1 MPADPAA
8 LSGCEA
14 TTDDRFAQV
23 RLFELVLG
31 VLDRLAR
38 QAPLVVIVE
47 DLQWAD
53 PSTRDL
59 LAFLVRNLRDEA
71 VLLVAS
77 IRTDELEP
85 RHEVMTFLAE
95 LERAE
100 RVDRIDLERL
110 GRDDLERLL
119 ADELGRAPD
128 RELADRIW
136 QRSGGNPFYAEQ
148 LLAAARETGD
158 EALPPRLRDVV
169 LARLAA
175 VSPDTQAVL
184 RVAATAGPRIDDELL
199 ATVSERPLAA
209 VRDAL
214 REAIDRRILVPG
226 GGTLD
231 PHVAFRHA
239 LLQEVIRGDL
249 FPGERAR
256 LHGRFAEALEARID
270 DRAAGRP
277 AGGPLP
283 SAEELAY
290 HWTAAGVERR
300 ALPVTIEAG
309 VAAERVYAWQDAHR
323 LYRTALVLWDR
334 VEDPGATTSVDRTD
348 LLVRAAETAV
358 LTGAYR
364 DAVALGAEAIA
375 GIDPAIQPERAA
387 TLHERQRWYLWE
399 AGDRAAAADALAEAE
414 RLVPARP
421 AVVGSC
427 PDPGPQGGHPAVQP
441 AVHRIGGCR
450 GRGRHHRQGGRRQ
463 GGRGPRPR
471 HPRFGPGAARPG
483 RRGDRAVQCRPGDR
497 RGPRQHG
504 GGCPRCHEPGDPARS
519 RRPDERRA

>member
-1 MPADPAA
+1 MPELGRRPDRPGAGSPGGG
-8 LSGCEA
+8 LTGSEA

-31 VLDRLAR
+31 VLDRLAQR
-38 QAPLVVIVE
+38 APLAVIVE

-59 LAFLVRNLRDEA
+59 LAFLVRNLNDEA
-71 VLLVAS
+71 VLLVAW

-85 RHEVMTFLAE
+85 GHEVMAFLAE

-119 ADELGRAPD
+119 ADELGRPPD
-128 RELADRIW
+128 PDLADRIW
-136 QRSGGNPFYAEQ
+136 QRTGGNPFYAEQ
-148 LLAAARETGD
+148 LLAAAHETGD

-184 RVAATAGPRIDDELL
+184 RVAATAGTRIDDELL
-199 ATVSERPLAA
+199 ATVAERPLAA

-226 GGTLD
+226 GGTRD

-270 DRAAGRP
+270 DRAAGRA

-283 SAEELAY
+283 SAEELA
-290 HWTAAGVERR
+290 
-300 ALPVTIEAG
+300 
-309 VAAERVYAWQDAHR
+309 
-323 LYRTALVLWDR
+323 
-334 VEDPGATTSVDRTD
+334 S
-348 LLVRAAETAV
+348 
-358 LTGAYR
+358 TGR
-364 DAVALGAEAIA
+364 P
-375 GIDPAIQPERAA
+375 PASS
-387 TLHERQRWYLWE
+387 
-399 AGDRAAAADALAEAE
+399 G
-414 RLVPARP
+414 
-421 AVVGSC
+421 
-427 PDPGPQGGHPAVQP
+427 
-441 AVHRIGGCR
+441 
-450 GRGRHHRQGGRRQ
+450 
-463 GGRGPRPR
+463 
-471 HPRFGPGAARPG
+471 
-483 RRGDRAVQCRPGDR
+483 
-497 RGPRQHG
+497 
-504 GGCPRCHEPGDPARS
+504 ARS
-519 RRPDERRA
+519 R